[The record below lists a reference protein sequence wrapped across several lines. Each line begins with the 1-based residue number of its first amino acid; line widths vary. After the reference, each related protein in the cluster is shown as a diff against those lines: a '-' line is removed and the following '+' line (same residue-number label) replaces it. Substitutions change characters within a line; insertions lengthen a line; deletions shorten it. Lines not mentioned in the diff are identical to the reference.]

1 MIYSIGLDE
10 TSSTQIDDYIEE
22 KVMEVLSQAINNEE
36 WCEDNSIRQD
46 IKDIKKHLERHDDSL
61 HNMYEA
67 INAVSRMSAHHK
79 ESINKLEEND
89 VLQKMI
95 VVHKELIDALT
106 KRIKVLE
113 KS

>member
-67 INAVSRMSAHHK
+67 INAVSRMTGK
-79 ESINKLEEND
+79 
-89 VLQKMI
+89 QKMLLDT
-95 VVHKELIDALT
+95 HKELIEDL
-106 KRIKVLE
+106 KKKV
-113 KS
+113 KDND